1 MEWTMGNVIHN
12 ACHINGVEIG
22 NSRYISTENQSSIDG
37 IYDMAVQSGKLPSTV
52 CLHKIVRSSYYFAS
66 TESIEGTV

>member
-37 IYDMAVQSGKLPSTV
+37 IYDAAVQSEKLPSTV
-52 CLHKIVRSSYYFAS
+52 SLHQNIVQNNYHF
-66 TESIEGTV
+66 TPTKKH